1 MGKTESSKLPRGVT
15 IRKHSQGETI
25 NITFTY
31 KGVKCREPLSNLEV
45 NSKNLKYAERILG
58 EIHNKIERGTFVY
71 ADYFPRSSR
80 LKIFG
85 NAAAGKTVKM
95 YLDEYIGICETRKLS
110 PSTIGGYKKCRS
122 ALVSLHSFPASELTP
137 AAMKAWIQS
146 RTTTLKTIR
155 NQLSFLRSALDEAVT
170 DGVLQ
175 INPVSL
181 VTASRYQSD
190 KSSADSNY
198 IVDPLSPDEVDAL
211 LASSG
216 NKQWENLFMFAIQT
230 GLRSSELCA
239 LRWRDIDF
247 IGKTAHVQNASVV
260 GVIKGTKTKSGT
272 RKVELNDLAMVVL
285 ASQKTFTFMKD
296 ATIFEDPKTNKP
308 WASADAIRKKAW
320 VPTLRK
326 AGIRYRNPYQTRHTF
341 ATRHIS
347 QGANLFWLAGQMGH
361 KGPEMLFRHYGR
373 YLKFY
378 DGNTSA
384 KNTLLMQD
392 LHVKTMDRAP

>member
-1 MGKTESSKLPRGVT
+1 MGSTKSPKLPRGVT
-15 IRKHSQGETI
+15 IRKHSNGETI

-45 NSKNLKYAERILG
+45 NSKNIKYAERTLG
-58 EIHNKIERGTFVY
+58 EIHNKIERGTFNY
-71 ADYFPRSSR
+71 GEHFPRSAR

-85 NAAAGKTVKM
+85 NASTGKTVKV
-95 YLDEYIGICETRKLS
+95 YLEEYLVICETRKLS
-110 PSTIGGYKKCRS
+110 PSTIGGYKKCLN
-122 ALVSLHSFPASELTP
+122 ALESLHVFPASELTP
-137 AAMKAWIQS
+137 AALKTWIQS
-146 RTTTLKTIR
+146 QKTTLKTIR

-181 VTASRYQSD
+181 VTASRYQSSKTD
-190 KSSADSNY
+190 EESDY
-198 IVDPLSPDEVDAL
+198 IVDPLSPAEVEAL
-211 LASSG
+211 LHAAG
-216 NKQWENLFMFAIQT
+216 NKQWENLFRFAIET
-230 GLRSSELCA
+230 GMRSSELCA

-260 GVIKGTKTKSGT
+260 GVIKGTKTKAGT
-272 RKVELNDLAMVVL
+272 RKIELTEEALYAL
-285 ASQKTFTFMKD
+285 TCQKPFTFMKD
-296 ATIFEDPKTNKP
+296 AMVFEDPKTESP
-308 WASADAIRKKAW
+308 WAGADAIRKKAW

-347 QGANLFWLAGQMGH
+347 RGANLFWLASQMGH

-373 YLKFY
+373 YLKEY
-378 DGNTSA
+378 DNSTA
-384 KNTLLMQD
+384 INK
-392 LHVKTMDRAP
+392 LHNKVK

>member
-1 MGKTESSKLPRGVT
+1 MGQTKLLKLPRGVT
-15 IRKHSQGETI
+15 IRKHRQGETI

-45 NSKNLKYAERILG
+45 TPKNIKYAERTLG
-58 EIHNKIERGTFVY
+58 EIHNKIERGTFIY
-71 ADYFPRSSR
+71 AEYFPRSAR

-85 NAAAGKTVKM
+85 NAVAGKTVKM
-95 YLDEYIGICETRKLS
+95 YLDEYLEICETRKLS

-122 ALVSLHSFPASELTP
+122 ALASLHICPASELTP
-137 AAMKAWIQS
+137 AILKAWIQS
-146 RTTTLKTIR
+146 QKTTLKTIR

-190 KSSADSNY
+190 KSEAESSY
-198 IVDPLSPDEVDAL
+198 VVDPLSPAEVDAL
-211 LASSG
+211 LAAAG
-216 NKQWENLFMFAIQT
+216 NKQWENLFRFAIHT

-247 IGKTAHVQNASVV
+247 VGKTAHVQNASVV
-260 GVIKGTKTKSGT
+260 GVIKGTKTKAGT
-272 RKVELNDLAMVVL
+272 RKVELNEEAMAAL
-285 ASQKTFTFMKD
+285 TNQKPFTFMKD
-296 ATIFEDPKTNKP
+296 ATVFEDPKTNKP

-326 AGIRYRNPYQTRHTF
+326 AGILYRNPYQTRHTF
-341 ATRHIS
+341 ATSHIS
-347 QGANLFWLAGQMGH
+347 RGTNLFWLAAQMGH

-373 YLKFY
+373 YLKEY
-378 DGNTSA
+378 DNNTSLN
-384 KNTLLMQD
+384 KL
-392 LHVKTMDRAP
+392 KTINK

>member
-1 MGKTESSKLPRGVT
+1 MGTKESPKLPRGVT
-15 IRKHSQGETI
+15 IRKHSSGETI

-45 NSKNLKYAERILG
+45 NNKNLKYAERTLG
-58 EIHNKIERGTFVY
+58 EIHNKIERGTFIY
-71 ADYFPRSSR
+71 AEYFPRSVR

-85 NAAAGKTVKM
+85 NAATGKTVKM
-95 YLDEYIGICETRKLS
+95 YLDEYLKICETRNLS

-122 ALVSLHSFPASELTP
+122 ALSELHIFPASELTP
-137 AAMKAWIQS
+137 AALKTWIQNQK
-146 RTTTLKTIR
+146 TTLKTIR
-155 NQLSFLRSALDEAVT
+155 NQLSFLRSSLDEAVT

-181 VTASRYQSD
+181 VTASRYQSN
-190 KSSADSNY
+190 KSDAESRY
-198 IVDPLSPDEVDAL
+198 IVDPLSPAEVSAL
-211 LASSG
+211 LTSTG
-216 NKQWENLFMFAIQT
+216 NKQWENLFRFAIQT

-247 IGKTAHVQNASVV
+247 VGKKAHVQSASVS
-260 GVIKGTKTKSGT
+260 GVTKGTKTKAGT
-272 RKVELNDLAMVVL
+272 RKVELTDEAMIALND
-285 ASQKTFTFMKD
+285 QKPFSFMKD
-296 ATIFEDPKTNKP
+296 GCVFEDPKTNKP

-341 ATRHIS
+341 ATRLIS
-347 QGANLFWLAGQMGH
+347 RGVNLFWLAAQMGH

-373 YLKFY
+373 YLKEY
-378 DGNTSA
+378 DNNTTNIQL
-384 KNTLLMQD
+384 K
-392 LHVKTMDRAP
+392 KG

>member
-1 MGKTESSKLPRGVT
+1 MGSTESPKLPRGVT
-15 IRKHSQGETI
+15 IRKHSNGETI

-45 NSKNLKYAERILG
+45 NNKNIKYAERTLG
-58 EIHNKIERGTFVY
+58 EIHNKIERGTFNY
-71 ADYFPRSSR
+71 AEYFPRSAR

-85 NAAAGKTVKM
+85 NAASGKTIKM
-95 YLDEYIGICETRKLS
+95 YLDEYINICETRNLS

-122 ALVSLHSFPASELTP
+122 ALSSLHILPASELTP
-137 AAMKAWIQS
+137 AALKLWIQS
-146 RTTTLKTIR
+146 QKTTLKTIR
-155 NQLSFLRSALDEAVT
+155 NQLSFLRSSLDEAVT

-181 VTASRYQSD
+181 VTASRYQSN
-190 KSSADSNY
+190 KSDAESSY
-198 IVDPLSPDEVDAL
+198 IVDPLSPAEVSAL
-211 LASSG
+211 LASTG
-216 NKQWENLFMFAIQT
+216 NKQWENLFRFAIQT

-247 IGKTAHVQNASVV
+247 VEKTTHVQSASVS
-260 GVIKGTKTKSGT
+260 GVTKGTKTKAGT
-272 RKVELNDLAMVVL
+272 RKVELTEEAMIALND
-285 ASQKTFTFMKD
+285 QKPFSFMKD
-296 ATIFEDPKTNKP
+296 GCVFEDPKTNKP

-341 ATRHIS
+341 ATRLIS
-347 QGANLFWLAGQMGH
+347 RGVNLFWLASQMGH

-373 YLKFY
+373 YLKEY
-378 DGNTSA
+378 DGNTERKPKLVSGR
-384 KNTLLMQD
+384 N
-392 LHVKTMDRAP
+392 

>member
-1 MGKTESSKLPRGVT
+1 MGSTKSPKLPRGVT
-15 IRKHSQGETI
+15 IRKHSTGETI

-31 KGVKCREPLSNLEV
+31 RGVKCREPLSNLEV
-45 NSKNLKYAERILG
+45 NSKNIKYAERTLG
-58 EIHNKIERGTFVY
+58 EIHNKIERGTFNY
-71 ADYFPRSSR
+71 GEHFPRSAR

-85 NAAAGKTVKM
+85 NASTGKTAKN
-95 YLDEYIGICETRKLS
+95 YLDEYLVICETRKLS
-110 PSTIGGYKKCRS
+110 PSTIGGYKKCLN
-122 ALVSLHSFPASELTP
+122 ALSSLHVFPASELTP
-137 AAMKAWIQS
+137 AALKTWIQS
-146 RTTTLKTIR
+146 QKTTLKTIR

-181 VTASRYQSD
+181 VTASRYQSSKTD
-190 KSSADSNY
+190 VESDY
-198 IVDPLSPDEVDAL
+198 IVDPLSPAEVEAL
-211 LASSG
+211 LRAAG
-216 NKQWENLFMFAIQT
+216 NKQWENLFRFAIET

-260 GVIKGTKTKSGT
+260 GVIKGTKTKAGT
-272 RKVELNDLAMVVL
+272 RKVELTEEALSAL
-285 ASQKTFTFMKD
+285 IFQKPFTFMKD
-296 ATIFEDPKTNKP
+296 ATVFEDPKTCSP
-308 WASADAIRKKAW
+308 WAGADAIRKKAW

-347 QGANLFWLAGQMGH
+347 RGANLFWLAAQMGH

-373 YLKFY
+373 YLKEY
-378 DGNTSA
+378 DNNSSIDTLK
-384 KNTLLMQD
+384 KN
-392 LHVKTMDRAP
+392 HK

>member
-1 MGKTESSKLPRGVT
+1 MGSTESPKLPRGVT
-15 IRKHSQGETI
+15 IRKHSNGETI

-45 NSKNLKYAERILG
+45 NNKNIKYAERTLG
-58 EIHNKIERGTFVY
+58 EIHNKIERGTFNY
-71 ADYFPRSSR
+71 AEYFPRSAR

-85 NAAAGKTVKM
+85 NAASGKTIKM
-95 YLDEYIGICETRKLS
+95 YLDEYIDICETRNLS

-122 ALVSLHSFPASELTP
+122 ALSSLHILPASELTP
-137 AAMKAWIQS
+137 ATLKQWIQS
-146 RTTTLKTIR
+146 QKTTLKTIR
-155 NQLSFLRSALDEAVT
+155 NQLSFLRSSLDEAVT

-181 VTASRYQSD
+181 VTASRYQSN
-190 KSSADSNY
+190 KSDAESSY
-198 IVDPLSPDEVDAL
+198 IVDPLSPAEVSAL
-211 LASSG
+211 LTSTG
-216 NKQWENLFMFAIQT
+216 NKQWENLFSFAIQT

-247 IGKTAHVQNASVV
+247 VEKTAHVQSASVS
-260 GVIKGTKTKSGT
+260 GVTKGTKTKAGT
-272 RKVELNDLAMVVL
+272 RKVELTEEAMIALND
-285 ASQKTFTFMKD
+285 QKPFSFMKD
-296 ATIFEDPKTNKP
+296 GCVFEDPKTNKP

-341 ATRHIS
+341 ATRLIS
-347 QGANLFWLAGQMGH
+347 RGVNLFWLAAQMGH

-373 YLKFY
+373 YLKEY
-378 DGNTSA
+378 DGNTERKPKLVSGR
-384 KNTLLMQD
+384 N
-392 LHVKTMDRAP
+392 